1 MKKLKLFIF
10 ILLILFLSGCAVEV
24 ELPPEGTRCSWYIN
38 DTYETSSNANW
49 LFYEME
55 DMINLDENPSVN
67 FWYNGVDDYGVNFT
81 GLTSDADV
89 EIYDDIV
96 DSGTYEVLVCSDHCV
111 RLAFNFDEN
120 NIKQS
125 TGVGNCPYPTL
136 YYQED
141 TTEVTKTYDFSTG
154 ISTEQKA
161 FINIYNSLENVKPDD
176 PDNPEEEPEEEINWC
191 STYYHIED
199 TSFDNDANLIL
210 YFWKT
215 DDGIVY
221 AVDRIASDIEL
232 TNENVGDYSTFS
244 YNYSW
249 QSIEDDL
256 DYWDFTS
263 DTVFVSAQFN
273 AVKNMITED
282 EDGKLICPDGYEQ
295 ETTSGATTGVY
306 DGEELVVI
314 TGEEFKRRLRELE
327 PYMQSLA
334 TYKNIYISGK
344 LPVKING
351 TDTNFKWF
359 NVGAITGVENVQLE
373 YLTEQKIANVVDYCN
388 SFYDDAD
395 KNKNK
400 QNFDLRMEEC
410 ISFNE
415 MLEEATHLGLIRDLK
430 SNCDIISNELVDKLK
445 WFLDIVKIA
454 GPLLAL
460 GLGTLDFI
468 KTVASGDAD
477 KEMKNTFKKFGT
489 RLIAAAL
496 LFLVPFILAFLMDL
510 FLGNQNGYN
519 SDDPFCGIV
528 EWSDYNDN

>member
-10 ILLILFLSGCAVEV
+10 SLLILFLSGCAVEV

-38 DTYETSSNANW
+38 DAYDETSNANW
-49 LFYEME
+49 LFYEMR

-141 TTEVTKTYDFSTG
+141 TTEATRTYDFSTG

-221 AVDRIASDIEL
+221 SVDRIASDIEL

-273 AVKNMITED
+273 AVKDMITED
-282 EDGKLICPDGYEQ
+282 ENGKLICPDGYEQ

-373 YLTEQKIANVVDYCN
+373 YLTEQKIANVVEYCN
-388 SFYDDAD
+388 NFYDDVD

-400 QNFDLRMEEC
+400 QNFDLRMDEC

-415 MLEEATHLGLIRDLK
+415 MLEEAAHLGLIRDLK
-430 SNCDIISNELVDKLK
+430 SDCNILSGELIDKLQG
-445 WFLDIVKIA
+445 FLEIVQIA

>member
-10 ILLILFLSGCAVEV
+10 ILLILFLSGCAVEI

-38 DTYETSSNANW
+38 DTYDETSNANW
-49 LFYEME
+49 LFYEMR
-55 DMINLDENPSVN
+55 DMINLDENPSIN
-67 FWYNGVDDYGVNFT
+67 FWYNGIDDYGVNFT
-81 GLTSDADV
+81 GLKDGAGID
-89 EIYDDIV
+89 IYDRIADN
-96 DSGTYEVLVCSDHCV
+96 GTYEIDVYHDEGSYV
-111 RLAFNFDEN
+111 RLSFNFDEN

-125 TGVGNCPYPTL
+125 NSVGSCPYPTL
-136 YYQED
+136 YYGAPD
-141 TTEVTKTYDFSTG
+141 TSTGPITYTFSTG
-154 ISTEQKA
+154 ISTNDKA

-176 PDNPEEEPEEEINWC
+176 PDEPEEEINWC

-273 AVKNMITED
+273 AVKDMITED

-334 TYKNIYISGK
+334 TYKNIYIICK

-351 TDTNFKWF
+351 TDTNFKSILQRR
-359 NVGAITGVENVQLE
+359 NYGITIW
-373 YLTEQKIANVVDYCN
+373 K
-388 SFYDDAD
+388 
-395 KNKNK
+395 
-400 QNFDLRMEEC
+400 
-410 ISFNE
+410 
-415 MLEEATHLGLIRDLK
+415 
-430 SNCDIISNELVDKLK
+430 
-445 WFLDIVKIA
+445 
-454 GPLLAL
+454 
-460 GLGTLDFI
+460 
-468 KTVASGDAD
+468 
-477 KEMKNTFKKFGT
+477 
-489 RLIAAAL
+489 
-496 LFLVPFILAFLMDL
+496 
-510 FLGNQNGYN
+510 
-519 SDDPFCGIV
+519 
-528 EWSDYNDN
+528 

>member
-10 ILLILFLSGCAVEV
+10 SLLILFLSGCAVEV

-38 DTYETSSNANW
+38 DAYDETSNANW
-49 LFYEME
+49 LFYEMR

-141 TTEVTKTYDFSTG
+141 TTEATKTYDFSTG

-161 FINIYNSLENVKPDD
+161 FINIYNSLENVKPDV

-221 AVDRIASDIEL
+221 AVDRIDSDIEL

-373 YLTEQKIANVVDYCN
+373 YLTEQKIANVVEYCN
-388 SFYDDAD
+388 NFYDDVD

-400 QNFDLRMEEC
+400 QNFDLRMDEC

-415 MLEEATHLGLIRDLK
+415 MLEEAAHLGLIRDLK
-430 SNCDIISNELVDKLK
+430 SDCNILSGELIDKLQG
-445 WFLDIVKIA
+445 FLEIVQIA